1 MVDEFVTI
9 DEKKKITLPQISE
22 ISINTTIINFS
33 FYLCISIEK
42 NKIISGF
49 L

>member
-9 DEKKKITLPQISE
+9 DEKKTVSLSQIGE
-22 ISINTTIINFS
+22 ISINTATINFS

-42 NKIISGF
+42 IR